1 MPVWLE
7 KLEVEL
13 AKFQTSVTFS
23 KNALNDFKS
32 FDPHNKK
39 VILALI
45 ISQAKRGANFRPDG
59 NGIRLRDTL
68 NEFAKIK
75 RTSTSLRVI
84 YKPVENGLIDM
95 QILAI
100 GPRDRD
106 KVYQVA
112 KKRLTA
118 FHNDIE

>member
-1 MPVWLE
+1 M
-7 KLEVEL
+7 
-13 AKFQTSVTFS
+13 
-23 KNALNDFKS
+23 
-32 FDPHNKK
+32 
-39 VILALI
+39 I

-59 NGIRLRDTL
+59 NGIRLHDSL
-68 NEFAKIK
+68 NKFAKIK

-84 YKPVENGLIDM
+84 YRPVENGFIDM

-118 FHNDIE
+118 FHNELNK